1 MRVDG
6 RLTRTGVLPYHLAD
20 GSVIRE
26 LRLPE
31 EVFKADSMATLV
43 GAPVTELHGGGF
55 ITPRN
60 VREHS
65 VGHVSS
71 TKRDGK
77 FLSGSV
83 QVQDE
88 ATIAKVTRRELVELS
103 PGYRCKMDAS
113 SGTYEGEPYDVI
125 QRSIEYNHLAM
136 GPKDWGRS
144 GNEVALRL
152 DGRGAGAAI
161 AHIDHNSALG
171 DYIRDQFSLLGRTRD
186 QLASDLGVDEFELSF
201 LMSGFSDT
209 DPAMLA
215 KLASLFQV
223 ELSVLQNL
231 TVDEGATF
239 VNKRDAQQQECPT
252 MKCTYNLD
260 GVAYELEVADALAA
274 NFKAA
279 MAKRETERQDS
290 ADKAERLEGELA
302 ASKKT
307 GDDLQTKL
315 DAATD
320 PKRLAEAAAA
330 RVQLTLDCKRIAPE
344 LELAVSASARDMK
357 VAALTA
363 AEHKLDSKASDGFVD
378 GLFAGALLGAPEAG
392 TERESAG
399 VTPPVV
405 KLDKLDAKDEPGSDA
420 ARTRMVKR
428 NADMWKPKSA
438 TN

>member
-1 MRVDG
+1 MRVGG

-31 EVFKADSMATLV
+31 EVFRADSLASLA
-43 GAPVTELHGGGF
+43 GAPVTEMHRGGF
-55 ITPRN
+55 ITPGN

-65 VGHVSS
+65 VGHVQSDI
-71 TKRDGK
+71 KQDGK
-77 FLSGSV
+77 FVTGSV
-83 QVQDE
+83 QVED
-88 ATIAKVTRRELVELS
+88 AGTIAKVTRRELVELS
-103 PGYRCKMDAS
+103 PGYRCKMDVS

-125 QRSIEYNHLAM
+125 QRQIEYNHLTLL
-136 GPKDWGRS
+136 PKNQGRS
-144 GNEVALRL
+144 GNDVALRL

-171 DYIRDQFSLLGRTRD
+171 DYIRDQFSLLGMTRD
-186 QLASDLGVDEFELSF
+186 QIASALGVNEFELGF

-209 DPAMLA
+209 DPAMMA

-223 ELSVLQNL
+223 ELSVLENL

-239 VNKRDAQQQECPT
+239 VNKRDAQQECPT

-260 GVAYELEVADALAA
+260 GVAYEIEVPDALAA

-279 MAKRETERQDS
+279 MAKRETERQD
-290 ADKAERLEGELA
+290 ALDKVERVEGELA

-320 PKRLAEAAAA
+320 PKRLAAAAA
-330 RVQLTLDCKRIAPE
+330 ERVQLTLDCKAIAPE
-344 LELAVSASARDMK
+344 LVLDETASARDMK
-357 VAALTA
+357 VAALEA
-363 AEHKLDSKASDGFVD
+363 AEHKFDSKASDGFID
-378 GLFAGALLGAPEAG
+378 GLFAGAVTSAPAPKDGNAG
-392 TERESAG
+392 TPRSTG

-405 KLDKLDAKDEPGSDA
+405 KLDAKEEGSDA
-420 ARTRMVKR
+420 ARDRMVQR
-428 NADMWKPKSA
+428 NANMWQPKGA